1 MPAAGDAVRAP
12 VSSTVPVLV
21 MEGAFDGATAPANA
35 DLVARTLPRAVRV
48 VFPDAGHDVTNHSP
62 ACAISVIHAFL
73 DRPDGPDLRCV
84 AGLAPPTFTEG
95 RP

>member
-1 MPAAGDAVRAP
+1 VRAP
-12 VSSTVPVLV
+12 VSSEVPILVL
-21 MEGAFDGATAPANA
+21 EGAFDGVTAPANG

-48 VFPDAGHDVTNHSP
+48 AFPDAGHDVTNHSP
-62 ACAISVIHAFL
+62 ACAVPAIHGFL
-73 DRPDGPDLRCV
+73 DRPEAPDLRCV